1 MNEGMG
7 REKEKNGRQVLG
19 KVRYNVPCFFHPIR
33 LDRPSIC
40 PAYVRTRERGGR
52 KAVFENTDETGFP
65 APTQSFIPLLL
76 SEANRFLDSPCELLC
91 ERVVGLVRRQIQT
104 VEARVR
110 LGELRLFAR
119 LFDREATGSVGTL
132 KIFEP
137 VDGDTRGTSGELQEA
152 GLLLGVPAANDL
164 WLQ

>member
-1 MNEGMG
+1 MF
-7 REKEKNGRQVLG
+7 RVFSILFVLI
-19 KVRYNVPCFFHPIR
+19 VRAFVLHT
-33 LDRPSIC
+33 
-40 PAYVRTRERGGR
+40 YVHASAEAG

-65 APTQSFIPLLL
+65 APTQSFVPLLL

-152 GLLLGVPAANDL
+152 RLLLGVPAANDL